1 MIAKRSQCKLYRNV
15 MRTLY
20 RVCNDMPDLRVAYTE
35 MFANKSDSWRKF
47 ITGCHVL
54 RDKDRE
60 AWIIIVLSKK
70 ENQTGTFK
78 RKINSL
84 DYVPASGLY
93 QRIMAWDGE
102 PSLKKPDTGDA
113 NSSESAQETPPLM
126 S

>member
-1 MIAKRSQCKLYRNV
+1 

-20 RVCNDMPDLRVAYTE
+20 RVLNEMPDLRAAYTE
-35 MFANKSDSWRKF
+35 MFANKADSWRKF

-70 ENQTGTFK
+70 ENQPGSFK

-84 DYVPASGLY
+84 DYVPEAGLF
-93 QRIMAWDGE
+93 QRIMAMDGE

-113 NSSESAQETPPLM
+113 KSSARAQDPPLM